1 MEYLGLMAKGKDKF
15 KVTTDS
21 KHHLPV
27 APNILNRDFK
37 AERENQKWCCDISY
51 ILTNE
56 GWLYLATIIDLY
68 SRKVI
73 GWSLQATMRKQIVCD
88 ALMMALQR
96 RGFPKKVL
104 FHSDRGSQYCSEDYQ
119 KMLKHYDL
127 KCSMSRKGN
136 CWDNAVAESFFRSIK
151 VELTH
156 GERYSTREISKKS
169 IFQYIEIYYNRFR
182 SHSSIGFVSPETF
195 ENQYKKTAFMCLQT

>member
-37 AERENQKWCCDISY
+37 AERENQKWCGDISY

-56 GWLYLATIIDLY
+56 GWLYLSTIIDLY

-73 GWSLQATMRKQIVCD
+73 GWSL
-88 ALMMALQR
+88 
-96 RGFPKKVL
+96 
-104 FHSDRGSQYCSEDYQ
+104 
-119 KMLKHYDL
+119 
-127 KCSMSRKGN
+127 
-136 CWDNAVAESFFRSIK
+136 
-151 VELTH
+151 
-156 GERYSTREISKKS
+156 
-169 IFQYIEIYYNRFR
+169 
-182 SHSSIGFVSPETF
+182 
-195 ENQYKKTAFMCLQT
+195 